1 MKEETP
7 SQKMIIELFGDS
19 RKEQKKIMKQIILEF
34 RLDFIEFKNF
44 YDLRDYTEA
53 SEVVHRLN
61 HKIGMLGL
69 EKNYTL
75 AQHFESELRQD
86 NTIRYDNYM
95 KILSTVSQYLDDYEK
110 YNY

>member
-44 YDLRDYTEA
+44 YDLIIIN
-53 SEVVHRLN
+53 V
-61 HKIGMLGL
+61 
-69 EKNYTL
+69 
-75 AQHFESELRQD
+75 
-86 NTIRYDNYM
+86 
-95 KILSTVSQYLDDYEK
+95 
-110 YNY
+110 